1 MQLDYSI
8 ILFLSNAYILCSAR
22 DLSINTDTHKETAMF
37 KKIIKEFWDIL
48 ESMGRA
54 RAAAILARNGR
65 YKEAQDLYRS

>member
-1 MQLDYSI
+1 MRSQHI
-8 ILFLSNAYILCSAR
+8 
-22 DLSINTDTHKETAMF
+22 SINTSTHTQGDTMF
-37 KKIIKEFWDIL
+37 KRFIKGFYEIL